1 MAKHFTAE
9 FKLEAA
15 KLVVDHGYT
24 FVKAAEAVNVSHSAI
39 TRWVNKLR
47 LERQGK
53 TPAGLPL
60 TPEQL
65 EMKKK
70 VQRLEMENEILKQ
83 ATALLMSDALN
94 GSR

>member
-24 FVKAAEAVNVSHSAI
+24 FVKAAEAVNVSHSTL

-53 TPAGLPL
+53 PPSELPL
-60 TPEQL
+60 SPEQL
-65 EMKKK
+65 EL
-70 VQRLEMENEILKQ
+70 REMRKN
-83 ATALLMSDALN
+83 TTP
-94 GSR
+94 

>member
-15 KLVVDHGYT
+15 KLVVDHGYID
-24 FVKAAEAVNVSHSAI
+24 VKAAEAVNISHSAI

-53 TPAGLPL
+53 RPL
-60 TPEQL
+60 GFL
-65 EMKKK
+65 
-70 VQRLEMENEILKQ
+70 
-83 ATALLMSDALN
+83 
-94 GSR
+94 